1 MIELRGVTV
10 ELGARAV
17 VDSVDGV
24 VADGEWL
31 ALIGPNGAGKTTLL
45 RAIARL
51 VPFTGSIALA
61 GRPVEALSRTE
72 LARLVAVVPQEP
84 STPPWMTVAEYVLLG
99 RTPHLG
105 PLAREGARDRDA
117 AARSLARLDLLPF
130 ADRPLGTL
138 SGGEKQRV
146 VVARALAQDARIVLL
161 DEPTAALDIGHQQQ
175 ALELLDGLREESGL
189 TLVAAMHDL
198 TLAAQYAD
206 RMLLL
211 DAGRVVADGMPAEVL
226 TEGAIARHYG
236 AAIDVVRVGDRIAV
250 VPRRESAPRLA
261 PEREPQYGDVS

>member
-1 MIELRGVTV
+1 VIELRGVTV
-10 ELGARAV
+10 ELGGKPV
-17 VDSVDGV
+17 VDGV
-24 VADGEWL
+24 TTAVAEGEWL
-31 ALIGPNGAGKTTLL
+31 GLIGPNGAGKTTLL

-51 VPFTGSIALA
+51 VPFTGEIAL
-61 GRPVEALSRTE
+61 GRRSVEELPRAE

-105 PLAREGARDRDA
+105 PLAKEGIRDREA

-130 ADRPLGTL
+130 SDRRLGTL

-146 VVARALAQDARIVLL
+146 VVARALAQEAQIVLL

-211 DAGRVVADGMPAEVL
+211 DAGRVAADGSPADVL
-226 TEGAIARHYG
+226 TETAIAQHYG
-236 AAIDVVRVGDRIAV
+236 AAIDVVPVGGRIAI
-250 VPRRESAPRLA
+250 VPRRPPR
-261 PEREPQYGDVS
+261 PT

>member
-1 MIELRGVTV
+1 VSVIELRGVTV
-10 ELGARAV
+10 QLGGRPVVAGVDAV
-17 VDSVDGV
+17 VDE
-24 VADGEWL
+24 GEWIG
-31 ALIGPNGAGKTTLL
+31 LIGPNGAGKTTLL

-51 VPFTGSIALA
+51 VPYTGEIVLR
-61 GRPVEALSRTE
+61 GEAATSLTRGE

-105 PLAREGARDRDA
+105 PLAREGARDREA
-117 AARSLARLDLLPF
+117 AARALARLDLLPF
-130 ADRPLGTL
+130 AERRLGTL

-146 VVARALAQDARIVLL
+146 VVARALAQEARIVLL
-161 DEPTAALDIGHQQQ
+161 DEPTTALDIGHQQQ
-175 ALELLDGLREESGL
+175 ALDLLDSLREESGM

-211 DAGRVVADGMPAEVL
+211 DLGRIVAEGSSADVL
-226 TEGAIARHYG
+226 TEALLGRHYG
-236 AAIDVVRVGDRIAV
+236 AAIQVVSVGGRPVV
-250 VPRRESAPRLA
+250 VPRRTSRT
-261 PEREPQYGDVS
+261 GNT

>member
-10 ELGARAV
+10 ELGGKPV
-17 VDSVDGV
+17 VDSVDAE

-31 ALIGPNGAGKTTLL
+31 GLIGPNGAGKTTLL
-45 RAIARL
+45 RAIAR
-51 VPFTGSIALA
+51 PNGTSRAMALA
-61 GRPVEALSRTE
+61 GRPVDELPRAE
-72 LARLVAVVPQEP
+72 LARLVAVVPQDP

-105 PLAREGARDRDA
+105 PLAKEGTRDREA
-117 AARSLARLDLLPF
+117 AACSLARLDLLPF
-130 ADRPLGTL
+130 AERRLGTL

-146 VVARALAQDARIVLL
+146 VVARALAQEARIVLL

-211 DAGRVVADGMPAEVL
+211 DAGRVVADGPPADVL
-226 TEGAIARHYG
+226 TEALIATHYG
-236 AAIDVVRVGDRIAV
+236 AAIDVISVGGRPVV
-250 VPRRESAPRLA
+250 VPRRDLA
-261 PEREPQYGDVS
+261 RTTVQR